1 MVALATER
9 VEQPIRAD
17 LKLMLVDPVNANTRR
32 NIKSSCLNF
41 QMLKM
46 NLAAIDETN
55 EEVLDVWKTYA
66 DDIGEK
72 VKELQ
77 KLKV

>member
-32 NIKSSCLNF
+32 SIKSSCLNF

-55 EEVLDVWKTYA
+55 EQVLDVWKTYA